1 VTFTVDPYTGPP
13 RVGNLVIGG
22 QVYTIYQAG
31 AATTTT
37 TEYPIPTAGSIP
49 LHITA
54 GPDGALWFTEY
65 RGNKIGR
72 ITTAGVITEY
82 PVPTAS
88 SYVARI
94 SSGPDGTLWFTEPGA
109 DKIGRIT
116 TAGVI
121 TEYPVPTASSNVDDI
136 TAGPGTVRID
146 AGVHVGKRVDLCGR
160 HLHA

>member
-1 VTFTVDPYTGPP
+1 MGFTGGSGSVSVTATSTWNVVAVDSWIKVTSPTSGSGNGTVTFTVDPYTGPP

-54 GPDGALWFTEY
+54 GPDG
-65 RGNKIGR
+65 
-72 ITTAGVITEY
+72 
-82 PVPTAS
+82 
-88 SYVARI
+88 
-94 SSGPDGTLWFTEPGA
+94 TLWFTEPGA

-121 TEYPVPTASSNVDDI
+121 TEFPVPTASSNVDDI